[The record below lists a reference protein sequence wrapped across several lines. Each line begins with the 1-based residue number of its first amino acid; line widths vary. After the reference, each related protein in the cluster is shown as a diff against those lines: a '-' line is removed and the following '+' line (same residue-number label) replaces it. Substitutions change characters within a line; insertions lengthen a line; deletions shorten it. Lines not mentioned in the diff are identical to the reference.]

1 MVTGMGRPKGAEYE
15 TNGEKTEKGSN
26 STEEFSKGSRADLS
40 GTLGIGNKG
49 LTKIRR
55 FEKWPNSP
63 GPLPHSTGLGIHP
76 LLHRDRGS
84 GCLFS
89 EEDKAESL
97 SLL

>member
-1 MVTGMGRPKGAEYE
+1 MVTGMGRPKGAEHE
-15 TNGEKTEKGSN
+15 TNGEKAEKGSN

-40 GTLGIGNKG
+40 GTLGIGSKG
-49 LTKIRR
+49 LTKIR
-55 FEKWPNSP
+55 FEKWPDSL
-63 GPLPHSTGLGIHP
+63 GPLPHSIVLGIHP